1 MEKHRVTLVAAFMLS
16 AALLAGC
23 GNDGEPND
31 VESSYDED
39 VTNEREPGTSD
50 PSSDLRDGEENV
62 AEDEGEGAQGVENG
76 TRTGREDMTELG
88 DGEAD
93 KNNP

>member
-1 MEKHRVTLVAAFMLS
+1 MEKHRVTLIAAFMLS

-31 VESSYDED
+31 VESSFDED

-50 PSSDLRDGEENV
+50 PSSDLRDDEEN
-62 AEDEGEGAQGVENG
+62 AGAGEGEGAQDVERG
-76 TRTGREDMTELG
+76 TRTGREDLSELD